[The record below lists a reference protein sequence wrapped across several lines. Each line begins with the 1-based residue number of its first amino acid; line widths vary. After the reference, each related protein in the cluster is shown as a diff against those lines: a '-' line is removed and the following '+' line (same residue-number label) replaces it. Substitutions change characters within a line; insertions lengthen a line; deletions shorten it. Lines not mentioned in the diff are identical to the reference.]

1 MVILFMT
8 ADHDLNEYIIK
19 FIKCAFGSNCDNFTL
34 LIPAFRLLTL
44 LYRII
49 VKEPSKRKY
58 GRYKDK

>member
-1 MVILFMT
+1 M
-8 ADHDLNEYIIK
+8 NEYVLK
-19 FIKCAFGSNCDNFTL
+19 CIKCAFGSSCEKFTP
-34 LIPAFRLLTL
+34 LIPAFRLLTF